1 MKDSTK
7 TFIASIIIFAC
18 SLGFFIGAFA
28 FNNSGSFCTSK
39 TATCCSKK
47 GICESRIGEAGDCCK
62 KQGNCCKKKL
72 DCCKRHHGEFRGE
85 GPHHGQHFHHGEQP
99 RDPHFMGEHFKG
111 DRFKDGKKF
120 DKKFDFKK
128 GAAFMDSVLQVT
140 HEQKAALEQQRKL
153 MDSTFKVLRKQKK
166 EAEKALREALDAN
179 DDKKIA
185 AAFCIPY
192 AEAHSNDEVK
202 TKFDEIMKSSGF
214 AILEI
219 FVSPEQFFEP
229 KNTARKLDDGTLISA
244 PLEDLAPFLPRE
256 ELKAN
261 MFIKMLEQ

>member
-28 FNNSGSFCTSK
+28 FNNSGNFCASK
-39 TATCCSKK
+39 AATCCSKK

-62 KQGNCCKKKL
+62 KQGNCCKKKM

-153 MDSTFKVLRKQKK
+153 MDSTFKALRKQKK

-185 AAFCIPY
+185 
-192 AEAHSNDEVK
+192 
-202 TKFDEIMKSSGF
+202 
-214 AILEI
+214 
-219 FVSPEQFFEP
+219 
-229 KNTARKLDDGTLISA
+229 TAKASI
-244 PLEDLAPFLPRE
+244 
-256 ELKAN
+256 LKAQEALLN
-261 MFIKMLEQ
+261 HRINGVKEFNKILTKEQLEKFKALQFDRMKKHDKGDREHNPEHDD

>member
-39 TATCCSKK
+39 AATCCSKK

-62 KQGNCCKKKL
+62 KQGNCCKKKM

-153 MDSTFKVLRKQKK
+153 MDSTFKALRKQKK

-185 AAFCIPY
+185 AAKAGI
-192 AEAHSNDEVK
+192 
-202 TKFDEIMKSSGF
+202 
-214 AILEI
+214 
-219 FVSPEQFFEP
+219 
-229 KNTARKLDDGTLISA
+229 
-244 PLEDLAPFLPRE
+244 
-256 ELKAN
+256 LKAQEALLN
-261 MFIKMLEQ
+261 HRINGVKEFNKILTKEQLEKFKALQFDRMKKHDKGDREHNPEHDD

>member
-28 FNNSGSFCTSK
+28 FNNSGNFCASK
-39 TATCCSKK
+39 AATCCSKK

-62 KQGNCCKKKL
+62 KQGNCCKKKM
-72 DCCKRHHGEFRGE
+72 DCCKRHHGEFHGE

-99 RDPHFMGEHFKG
+99 RDPHFMGEHFKD

-185 AAFCIPY
+185 
-192 AEAHSNDEVK
+192 
-202 TKFDEIMKSSGF
+202 
-214 AILEI
+214 
-219 FVSPEQFFEP
+219 
-229 KNTARKLDDGTLISA
+229 TAKASI
-244 PLEDLAPFLPRE
+244 
-256 ELKAN
+256 LKAQEALLN
-261 MFIKMLEQ
+261 HRINGVKEFNKILTKEQLEKFKALQFDRIKKHNKGDREHTPEHDD

>member
-28 FNNSGSFCTSK
+28 FNNSGNFCASK
-39 TATCCSKK
+39 AETCCSKK

-62 KQGNCCKKKL
+62 KQGNCCKKKM

-111 DRFKDGKKF
+111 DHFKDGKKF

-153 MDSTFKVLRKQKK
+153 MDSTFKALRKQKK

-185 AAFCIPY
+185 AAKAGI
-192 AEAHSNDEVK
+192 
-202 TKFDEIMKSSGF
+202 
-214 AILEI
+214 
-219 FVSPEQFFEP
+219 
-229 KNTARKLDDGTLISA
+229 
-244 PLEDLAPFLPRE
+244 
-256 ELKAN
+256 LKAQEALLN
-261 MFIKMLEQ
+261 HRINGVKEFNKILTKEQLEKFKALQFDRMKKHDKGDREHNPEHDD